1 MRALKLTVAL
11 GLAVLLAGCVPSLH
25 PLYTEE
31 DLVYDPALVGTWTEE
46 GGKDSWTFQK
56 SGDNAYNLIYT
67 EEGVPARF
75 DAHLVRIGEFLFL
88 DTYPGEPDI
97 KNDFYLLHLIP
108 AHTFSRIRME
118 GHVLSYAMLDL
129 DWLKKMISEKKV
141 DIGHEKMEGGILL
154 TAPPKELQ
162 GFFIKYAEDNKAFPD
177 PRELHRQK

>member
-1 MRALKLTVAL
+1 MRAAKLMFTL
-11 GLAVLLAGCVPSLH
+11 GLVLLLTGCVPSLH

-46 GGKDSWTFQK
+46 ESEDTWTFRK
-56 SGDNAYNLIYT
+56 IGDTAYDLIYT

-75 DAHLVRIGEFLFL
+75 EAHLVKVGEFLFL

-97 KNDFYLLHLIP
+97 KNDFYLIHIIP
-108 AHTFSRIRME
+108 AHIFLRIEIE
-118 GHVLSYAMLDL
+118 GDVLRYAMLDL

-141 DIGHEKMEGGILL
+141 DIGHEEMEGGILL
-154 TAPPKELQ
+154 TAPPKKLQ
-162 GFFIKYAEDNKAFPD
+162 AFLSKYAEDEKAFPD

>member
-1 MRALKLTVAL
+1 MRAAKLMFTL
-11 GLAVLLAGCVPSLH
+11 GLVLLLTGCVPSLH

-46 GGKDSWTFQK
+46 ESEDTWTFRK
-56 SGDNAYNLIYT
+56 IGDTAYDLIYT

-75 DAHLVRIGEFLFL
+75 EAHLVKVGEFLFL

-97 KNDFYLLHLIP
+97 KNDFYLIHIIP
-108 AHTFSRIRME
+108 AHIFLRIEIE
-118 GHVLSYAMLDL
+118 GDVLRYAMLDL

-141 DIGHEKMEGGILL
+141 DIGHEEMEGGILL

-162 GFFIKYAEDNKAFPD
+162 EFFIKYAEDDKAFPD
-177 PRELHRQK
+177 PQEIHRQK